1 MHGHLSSAEGDH
13 TRPLK
18 RGEEAARALA
28 RGAGQM
34 GDLRLGRADQHVAL
48 RCALGLAGDR
58 LREQRTCHPPRDRL
72 KRLLEQPL
80 VGSAHPLGERSQ
92 QLQREVGMASDQA
105 LHVAGE
111 QGNGARG
118 LDRLR
123 RRRTRLSPEHG
134 QLAKQG
140 SGPQLG
146 QRDHPTV
153 LMLAR
158 ENHRAGANEVA
169 GVTGIALAE
178 DDLAPIPVSWHR
190 HLGYGRQL
198 GRLEIAED
206 FGARQQAGGFLPIR
220 HARII
225 PWVAPRTGHPPVAAG
240 EAVTV
245 QHVEAAARLIAGD
258 VRKTPLLPAGELGR
272 RVGARVWL
280 KTENLQITG
289 SFKLRG
295 AVNSIRRL
303 PEEAIR
309 AGVVAASAGNH
320 AQAVACAASDA
331 GGRAV
336 LVMPEQAPLAKVAAV
351 RQYGG
356 DVRLVEGGYDEAHTV
371 ADRMAE
377 EDGLT
382 VVEAFDAPEVV
393 AGQGTIGLEIAEH
406 APDVRLVVVPLG
418 GGGLVS
424 GIAVALTARIPD
436 VRVVGVQAAA
446 CAPYID
452 SLAAHRPIGARS
464 ANTICDGIA
473 VKRPGDF
480 TLPLVERYV
489 DEVVTVTD
497 DEVAE
502 AMVLLLERSKLVVE
516 GAGAVA
522 VAALLQGRVE
532 MPPAGEVCAVLSGGN
547 VDASL
552 LSECIR
558 LGETAAGRR
567 MVLSTV
573 VPDRPGALAGLLRV
587 VAEHGGNVVDV
598 EHLRDGI
605 EIHVRETAIK
615 LVLQTRGRENNQ
627 EILDAARAEG
637 FSVRVERDA

>member
-1 MHGHLSSAEGDH
+1 
-13 TRPLK
+13 
-18 RGEEAARALA
+18 
-28 RGAGQM
+28 
-34 GDLRLGRADQHVAL
+34 
-48 RCALGLAGDR
+48 
-58 LREQRTCHPPRDRL
+58 
-72 KRLLEQPL
+72 
-80 VGSAHPLGERSQ
+80 
-92 QLQREVGMASDQA
+92 
-105 LHVAGE
+105 
-111 QGNGARG
+111 
-118 LDRLR
+118 
-123 RRRTRLSPEHG
+123 
-134 QLAKQG
+134 
-140 SGPQLG
+140 
-146 QRDHPTV
+146 
-153 LMLAR
+153 
-158 ENHRAGANEVA
+158 
-169 GVTGIALAE
+169 
-178 DDLAPIPVSWHR
+178 
-190 HLGYGRQL
+190 
-198 GRLEIAED
+198 
-206 FGARQQAGGFLPIR
+206 
-220 HARII
+220 
-225 PWVAPRTGHPPVAAG
+225 VAPRTGSQAAAVAD
-240 EAVTV
+240 AVTV
-245 QHVEAAARLIAGD
+245 RDVEEAARLIAGD
-258 VRKTPLLPAGELGR
+258 VRATPLLPAGELGR
-272 RVGARVWL
+272 RVGARVLL
-280 KTENLQITG
+280 KPENLQITG

-295 AVNSIRRL
+295 ALSSIRRL
-303 PEEAIR
+303 PEDALS

-320 AQAVACAASDA
+320 AQAVAYAARDA
-331 GGRAV
+331 GARAV

-356 DVRLVEGGYDEAHTV
+356 EVRLVEGGFDEAHAV
-371 ADRMAE
+371 ADEMAE
-377 EDGLT
+377 EEGLAII
-382 VVEAFDAPEVV
+382 EAFDAPEVV
-393 AGQGTIGLEIAEH
+393 AGQGTVGLEIADH
-406 APDVRLVVVPLG
+406 VPDVRLVVVPLG
-418 GGGLVS
+418 GGGLIA
-424 GIAVALTARIPD
+424 GIALTLAATVPGA
-436 VRVVGVQAAA
+436 RVVGVQAAA

-522 VAALLQGRVE
+522 VAALLQGRAP
-532 MPPAGEVCAVLSGGN
+532 PPAEGQVCAVLSGGN

-587 VAEHGGNVVDV
+587 VADHGGNVVDV

-615 LVLQTRGRENNQ
+615 LVLQTRGRDNNQ

>member
-1 MHGHLSSAEGDH
+1 VALRAEHDARAV
-13 TRPLK
+13 TAREV
-18 RGEEAARALA
+18 EEAA
-28 RGAGQM
+28 Q
-34 GDLRLGRADQHVAL
+34 
-48 RCALGLAGDR
+48 
-58 LREQRTCHPPRDRL
+58 
-72 KRLLEQPL
+72 
-80 VGSAHPLGERSQ
+80 
-92 QLQREVGMASDQA
+92 
-105 LHVAGE
+105 
-111 QGNGARG
+111 
-118 LDRLR
+118 
-123 RRRTRLSPEHG
+123 
-134 QLAKQG
+134 
-140 SGPQLG
+140 
-146 QRDHPTV
+146 
-153 LMLAR
+153 
-158 ENHRAGANEVA
+158 
-169 GVTGIALAE
+169 
-178 DDLAPIPVSWHR
+178 
-190 HLGYGRQL
+190 
-198 GRLEIAED
+198 
-206 FGARQQAGGFLPIR
+206 
-220 HARII
+220 
-225 PWVAPRTGHPPVAAG
+225 
-240 EAVTV
+240 
-245 QHVEAAARLIAGD
+245 LIAGD
-258 VRKTPLLPAGELGR
+258 VRETPLLAAGELGR
-272 RVGARVWL
+272 RVGARVVL

-303 PEEAIR
+303 PEEALR

-320 AQAVACAASDA
+320 AQAVACAARDA
-331 GGRAV
+331 GARAL
-336 LVMPEQAPLAKVAAV
+336 LVMPAQAPLAKVAAV

-356 DVRLVEGGYDEAHTV
+356 EVRFVDGGFDEAHTE
-371 ADRMAE
+371 ARRMAE
-377 EDGLT
+377 EERLT
-382 VVEAFDAPEVV
+382 VVHAFDAPDVV
-393 AGQGTIGLEIAEH
+393 AGQGTVGLEIAEA
-406 APDVRLVVVPLG
+406 APDVRLLVVPLG
-418 GGGLVS
+418 GGGLAA
-424 GIAVALTARIPD
+424 GIGLAVAAKLPD
-436 VRVVGVQAAA
+436 ARVVGVQAAG

-480 TLPLVERYV
+480 TLPLVERYL
-489 DEVVTVTD
+489 DDVVTVTD
-497 DEVAE
+497 DEVAQ

-522 VAALLQGRVE
+522 VAALMQGRVSI
-532 MPPAGEVCAVLSGGN
+532 PSSGEVCAVLSGGN

-615 LVLQTRGRENNQ
+615 LVLQTRGRENSQ